1 MKTIQDLKQ
10 LAYDA
15 HRGTYS
21 NPEYTSTKFV
31 EDYTNDLN
39 DLLEQIPSDYHSWVR
54 EKYIS
59 LLSKWLSSQTSIF
72 SPFISGRSNYPAK
85 RMQKLNGWADNH
97 YKNFSDWRENI
108 VKRVKRWEKKKNYSL
123 SSEIEEKHEK
133 LSELQDWQEKM
144 KAINKIVR
152 SKKLS
157 EIEINEELTV
167 LYGLSEQTIH
177 KLLNPRYSY
186 EKKGFQGWQLSN
198 NNATIRNTKARIKEL
213 ERRLEAE
220 GQDNEEYEVKG
231 VRVEL
236 DIAEN
241 RVKLFFPRKPV
252 KENRRELSNNGFRW
266 SYNNDCWQAY
276 MSAEP
281 RVKAMLENMDIRY
294 E

>member
-1 MKTIQDLKQ
+1 MRTIKDLQQ
-10 LAYDA
+10 LAYNA

-21 NPEYTSTKFV
+21 NPEYTSAKFV

-39 DLLEQIPSDYHSWVR
+39 NLLEQIPADYHLWVS

-59 LLSKWLSSQTSIF
+59 LLSRWLSSQTSIY

-97 YKNFSDWRENI
+97 YKNFSEWRENI

-123 SSEIEEKHEK
+123 SSEIEEKYEK
-133 LSELQDWQEKM
+133 LSDLKDWQEKM

-152 SKKLS
+152 STKLS
-157 EIEINEELTV
+157 EEEIKEELTV
-167 LYGLSEQTIH
+167 LYGLSEQSIH
-177 KLLNPRYSY
+177 ALLNPRYSY

-198 NNATIRNTKARIKEL
+198 NNATIKNTEARIKEL

-220 GQDNEEYEVKG
+220 GQENEEYTLNG
-231 VRVEL
+231 VTVEK

-241 RVKLFFPRKPV
+241 RVRLYFPSKPDEETRNKLK
-252 KENRRELSNNGFRW
+252 SNGFRW
-266 SYNNDCWQAY
+266 SPNNSCWQAY
-276 MSAEP
+276 MSAEWK
-281 RVKAMLENMDIRY
+281 VKGLLEGYNA
-294 E
+294 